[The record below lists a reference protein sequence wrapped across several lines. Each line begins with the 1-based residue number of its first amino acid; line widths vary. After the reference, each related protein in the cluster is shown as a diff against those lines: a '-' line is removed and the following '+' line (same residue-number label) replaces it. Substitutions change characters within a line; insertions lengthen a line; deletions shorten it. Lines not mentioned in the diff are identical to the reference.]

1 MNDNNVISP
10 FLEQQMNNFST
21 STGQQQGAQSIPSQS
36 QQQNQPIQ
44 TDQQTQQNSTT
55 QQIDTNFDSQ
65 NIANNQIFNNPSE
78 NTPEE
83 FQYSS
88 QPRPNNLENQTAP
101 FFNNQNSSD
110 QQQYLKENDYNN
122 NAKVYPDNSEND
134 ISFNTQDITS
144 NPQSNSNQNNLAQS
158 QIINKEPL
166 NNFEQISNNQVNQM
180 DFTTSIGGYV
190 SPYAQQLSNQ
200 KITNTDVSSPNLQT
214 QINIDYNANV
224 AERNSMHINSDN
236 ITVTTNANQMQNNPN
251 VSPNQPSNIFNQSK
265 SFDNSTNIDTTNNS
279 FDPNINTTDELNA
292 QNIYDVKTNTTIKK
306 ERFKSISELLD
317 KVLELKG
324 SDLHIAAGYPP
335 TIRVDNILRPVGDP
349 LTKEEVKNFV
359 FQSLSQGHKEL
370 LEINK
375 EVDLSYQH
383 EDKARFRINAYFER
397 NSYAAAYRLIPQ
409 RIRSLTELGLP
420 NILLEFTKYS
430 QGLFLVSGPT
440 GSGKST
446 TLAAM
451 IQHINETEA
460 KHILTIEDP
469 IEYVYPKAK
478 AFVSQREIGTDTH
491 DWNIALRSALRE
503 DPDVI
508 LVGELRDLETI
519 QSALTLSE
527 TGHLVFA
534 TLHTN
539 SAAQSIDRII
549 DVFPPHQQEQIKN
562 QLAGVLKGILS
573 QRLVPLIGGG
583 RKAVIELMI
592 VTPAIQNLIREGK
605 SFQIDNVITTS
616 ADIGMIQLEKSLV
629 QLIRAGAITVDTA
642 FEYAIRPNEL
652 QKMLK
657 INM

>member
-1 MNDNNVISP
+1 MNDNNLMSP
-10 FLEQQMNNFST
+10 FLEQQMNNFFT
-21 STGQQQGAQSIPSQS
+21 PTGQQQTTQTIQP
-36 QQQNQPIQ
+36 QQQIQ
-44 TDQQTQQNSTT
+44 TFQQFQQTQQNQPK
-55 QQIDTNFDSQ
+55 QQPNANSDRQTIDNQNFEISNENRTSEVFQHSFQSIQDNSQ
-65 NIANNQIFNNPSE
+65 NQPDQFVNNQSFSN
-78 NTPEE
+78 
-83 FQYSS
+83 
-88 QPRPNNLENQTAP
+88 
-101 FFNNQNSSD
+101 
-110 QQQYLKENDYNN
+110 QQQYLSSADYNN
-122 NAKVYPDNSEND
+122 NTNFYPNNSENN
-134 ISFNTQDITS
+134 ISFNTQDIAS
-144 NPQSNSNQNNLAQS
+144 NLQFNSNQDNLEQS
-158 QIINKEPL
+158 QTDNYESS
-166 NNFEQISNNQVNQM
+166 NNFEQLPNSQNPQN

-190 SPYAQQLSNQ
+190 SPYVQQLSNQ
-200 KITNTDVSSPNLQT
+200 QVSNTDISSNSQVNINTDSYIPNGIESNSIQLDSNT
-214 QINIDYNANV
+214 NV
-224 AERNSMHINSDN
+224 AMA
-236 ITVTTNANQMQNNPN
+236 NANQMKNNSSDLYSNQNP
-251 VSPNQPSNIFNQSK
+251 NIFNQSETL
-265 SFDNSTNIDTTNNS
+265 DNSVNINTNNS
-279 FDPNINTTDELNA
+279 PDPNINTTDELNA

-306 ERFKSISELLD
+306 EQFRSISELLD

-335 TIRVDNILRPVGDP
+335 TIRVDDILKPVGDP

-409 RIRSLTELGLP
+409 RIRSLAELGLP

-430 QGLFLVSGPT
+430 QGLFLVTGPT

-605 SFQIDNVITTS
+605 VFQIDNVIATS
-616 ADIGMIQLEKSLV
+616 ADLGMIQLEKSLV

>member
-1 MNDNNVISP
+1 MNDNNIASP
-10 FLEQQMNNFST
+10 FLEQQVNNFST
-21 STGQQQGAQSIPSQS
+21 SSGQQQNTQPILTQTQQQIQAFQQV
-36 QQQNQPIQ
+36 QQNQ
-44 TDQQTQQNSTT
+44 QNFST
-55 QQIDTNFDSQ
+55 QQIDTNFDGQ
-65 NIANNQIFNNPSE
+65 NIPNNKIFSNSNVNTPEVFQYPSQPTANNLLNQPEQIFNG
-78 NTPEE
+78 
-83 FQYSS
+83 
-88 QPRPNNLENQTAP
+88 
-101 FFNNQNSSD
+101 QNSFD
-110 QQQYLKENDYNN
+110 QQQYLGGNDYNN
-122 NAKVYPDNSEND
+122 NTNVYSNNSEND
-134 ISFNTQDITS
+134 MSFNTQDITS
-144 NPQSNSNQNNLAQS
+144 NLQSNPSQDNLNQS
-158 QIINKEPL
+158 QIINNESF
-166 NNFEQISNNQVNQM
+166 NNFQQISNNQGNQT

-190 SPYAQQLSNQ
+190 SPYAQQLSSQ
-200 KITNTDVSSPNLQT
+200 QITNTDVLQPESNPN
-214 QINIDYNANV
+214 YNASGV
-224 AERNSMHINSDN
+224 EQNSMDINSDN
-236 ITVTTNANQMQNNPN
+236 IATAPNTNQTQDNNPN
-251 VSPNQPSNIFNQSK
+251 VSPNQSSNIFNQSE
-265 SFDNSTNIDTTNNS
+265 SFDNSTNIYTTNNS
-279 FDPNINTTDELNA
+279 SSDQNINTTEELNP

-335 TIRVDNILRPVGDP
+335 TIRIDDILRPVGDT

-383 EDKARFRINAYFER
+383 EDKARFRINAYFAR

-420 NILLEFTKYS
+420 NILLELTKYS
-430 QGLFLVSGPT
+430 QGLFLVTGPT

-605 SFQIDNVITTS
+605 VFQIDNVIATS
-616 ADIGMIQLEKSLV
+616 ADLGMIQLEKSLV

>member
-1 MNDNNVISP
+1 MNDNNLMSP
-10 FLEQQMNNFST
+10 FLEQQMNNFFT
-21 STGQQQGAQSIPSQS
+21 PTGQQQTTQTIQP
-36 QQQNQPIQ
+36 QQQIQ
-44 TDQQTQQNSTT
+44 TFQQFQQTQQNQPK
-55 QQIDTNFDSQ
+55 QQPNANSDRQTIDNQNFEISNENRTSEVFQHSFQSIQDNSQ
-65 NIANNQIFNNPSE
+65 NQPDQFVNNQSFSN
-78 NTPEE
+78 
-83 FQYSS
+83 
-88 QPRPNNLENQTAP
+88 
-101 FFNNQNSSD
+101 
-110 QQQYLKENDYNN
+110 QQQYLSSADYNN
-122 NAKVYPDNSEND
+122 NTNFYPNNSENN
-134 ISFNTQDITS
+134 ISFNTQDIAS
-144 NPQSNSNQNNLAQS
+144 NLQFNSNQDNLEQS
-158 QIINKEPL
+158 QTDNYESS
-166 NNFEQISNNQVNQM
+166 NNFEQLPNSQNPQN

-190 SPYAQQLSNQ
+190 SPYVQQLSNQ
-200 KITNTDVSSPNLQT
+200 QVSNTDISSNSQVNINTDSYIPNGIESNSIQLDSNT
-214 QINIDYNANV
+214 NV
-224 AERNSMHINSDN
+224 AMA
-236 ITVTTNANQMQNNPN
+236 NANQMKNNSSDLYSNQNP
-251 VSPNQPSNIFNQSK
+251 NIFNQSETL
-265 SFDNSTNIDTTNNS
+265 DNSVNINTNNS
-279 FDPNINTTDELNA
+279 PDPNINTTDELNA

-306 ERFKSISELLD
+306 EQFRSISELLD

-335 TIRVDNILRPVGDP
+335 TIRVDDILKPVGDP

-409 RIRSLTELGLP
+409 RIRSLAELGLP

-430 QGLFLVSGPT
+430 QGLFLVTGPT

-605 SFQIDNVITTS
+605 VFQIDNVIATS
-616 ADIGMIQLEKSLV
+616 ADLGMIPLEKSLV